1 MIFKSGQDQFRRGC
15 KLLVAICSILL
26 ILFYST
32 NNSVVLSAPGDKP
45 KKILFIF
52 SHNFDYPGIA
62 LARKGF
68 SAAFAAHTHLG
79 LPYSLE
85 EFQLADPEDEA
96 YFKTIAADLKAKYAN
111 DKPDLVITGYKQATE
126 FMAKFGQEIFGDKP
140 VVFAGIDI
148 EDYNSMV
155 LPANFYGVI
164 SSFSLQNNIDLILR
178 NHPLTKEIF
187 IIAGASPEE
196 RALVEGA
203 MKLRGRYEGRVQLV
217 EPNQLPYYHMLA
229 MINST
234 KKEVV
239 VLYLSMQL
247 DVSGRFLAPTVVAR
261 DLASAARIPVYGV
274 MDAYS
279 GSGIVGGFFIDHET
293 LGQRVA
299 DISLAIL
306 NGNPPPVPQIDK
318 EPIGFYSFDWRELRR
333 WGIDEAVLPDDSKLE
348 FREFSVW
355 DAYKWQIISM
365 IGLLIFQGVLILGLL
380 VNRSMRLKAQKELQ
394 ANEQRYRLLADNVR
408 DLIWTADISGR
419 LTYVSPYITAILD
432 YSPSEVI
439 GRSLRAGL
447 TPAAARIVKKKLL
460 AIPSCLATGGNI
472 EPEILELEHF
482 RKDGSRIWVETRFSG
497 TSNPE
502 GAIDGIVGV
511 SRDITEKRRIQEQ
524 LLEARESRA
533 RSEKMASI
541 GMLAAGI
548 AHEINQPLNAI
559 KLISSG
565 LVFGYRQGRERSN
578 RELTASLEE
587 ISRQTSRVADIIDH
601 LRALIQRDN
610 SVLKPCAI
618 NDVVIQSLKLVEQ
631 RLAAHGIM
639 VVTILGADLPPVM
652 GVATALEE
660 VVINLL
666 VNSLQALDAMAA
678 GEKRIEI
685 QTWYNYGV
693 FLAVSDNGPGVS
705 PKLGTKIFEPF
716 VSTKTS
722 ADSLGLGL
730 AIVSNI
736 VTMHRGTIGYETG
749 DNGGARFVVKLPVEI
764 AADAEGED

>member
-1 MIFKSGQDQFRRGC
+1 MIFKSGQFRRVT
-15 KLLVAICSILL
+15 KLLIANCFIVL
-26 ILFYST
+26 IFSYSMH
-32 NNSVVLSAPGDKP
+32 NSVVLSAPGDKP

-96 YFKTIAADLKAKYAN
+96 YFNTIAVDLKEKYAK
-111 DKPDLVITGYKQATE
+111 DKPDLVVTGYKQATE
-126 FMAKFGQEIFGDKP
+126 FMAKFGREIFGDIP

-148 EDYNSMV
+148 EDYSLTK
-155 LPANFYGVI
+155 LPANYYGVI
-164 SSFSLQNNIDLILR
+164 SSFSLQNNIDLILQ

-196 RALVEGA
+196 RELVGSV
-203 MKLRGRYEGRVQLV
+203 MKLRERYAGRVELV
-217 EPNQLPYYHMLA
+217 EPKQLAYYHMLA
-229 MINST
+229 MLNST
-234 KKEVV
+234 KENVI
-239 VLYLSMQL
+239 VLYLSMQI
-247 DVSGRFLAPTVVAR
+247 DVNGRFLAPTVVAR
-261 DLASAARIPVYGV
+261 DLASAAGIPVYGV
-274 MDAYS
+274 MDSYS
-279 GSGIVGGFFIDHET
+279 GSGIVGGFFVDHEAI
-293 LGQRVA
+293 GRQAA

-306 NGNPPPVPQIDK
+306 NGNPPSVPQISK

-333 WGIDEAVLPDDSKLE
+333 WGIDEAALPDGSNIE
-348 FREFSVW
+348 FREFNVW
-355 DAYKWQIISM
+355 DAYKWQIIGM
-365 IGLLIFQGVLILGLL
+365 LCLLLLQGVLILGLL

-408 DLIWTADISGR
+408 DLIWTADLSGR
-419 LTYVSPYITAILD
+419 LTYVSPYITAILG
-432 YSPSEVI
+432 YSSTAVI
-439 GRSLRAGL
+439 GRSLIAGL
-447 TPAAARIVKKKLL
+447 TPVAARTVKKKLL
-460 AIPSCLATGGNI
+460 EIRACLAAGRNI
-472 EPEILELEHF
+472 EPEILELEHI
-482 RKDGSRIWVETRFSG
+482 RKNGSRIWVETRFSG
-497 TSNPE
+497 TSNE
-502 GAIDGIVGV
+502 QGAIAGIVGV

-524 LLEARESRA
+524 LLEERESRA

-578 RELTASLEE
+578 QELTANLEE

-601 LRALIQRDN
+601 LRALIQRDD

-618 NDVVIQSLKLVEQ
+618 NEVVNQALELVGK
-631 RLAAHGIM
+631 RLTAHGIK
-639 VVTILGADLPPVM
+639 VVTVLGAGLPPVM

-666 VNSLQALDAMAA
+666 INSLQALDTMTTC
-678 GEKRIEI
+678 EKRIEI
-685 QTWYNYGV
+685 RTWHSNGI
-693 FLAVSDNGPGVS
+693 FLAVSDNGPGVN
-705 PKLGTKIFEPF
+705 PKLGAKIFEPF

-722 ADSLGLGL
+722 AESLGLGL
-730 AIVSNI
+730 AIISNI
-736 VTMHRGTIGYETG
+736 VTMHRGTIGYEKS
-749 DNGGARFVVKLPVEI
+749 DAGGARFVVKFPVAEI
-764 AADAEGED
+764 AADAEG